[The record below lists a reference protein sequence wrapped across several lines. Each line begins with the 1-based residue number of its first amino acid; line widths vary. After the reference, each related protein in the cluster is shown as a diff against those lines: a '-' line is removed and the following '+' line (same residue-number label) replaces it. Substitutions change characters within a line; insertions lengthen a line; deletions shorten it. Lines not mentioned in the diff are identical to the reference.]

1 MNATLSSGNLVFN
14 ENNVEYPILRY
25 KRASS
30 RDLNDI
36 TEIGIYTIN
45 PNAHMPTNIGYS
57 YMLVIS
63 YDGNFVRQILM
74 PLHTNDIYSRVFVE
88 NTWSAWAQFTLT

>member
-1 MNATLSSGNLVFN
+1 MSASLSSSNLVFK

-25 KRASS
+25 KQASS

-36 TEIGIYTIN
+36 TGMGIYTIN

-63 YDGNFVRQILM
+63 YDGIYVRQILM
-74 PLHTNDIYSRVFVE
+74 PWQTNDIFTRVCVE
-88 NTWSAWAQFTLT
+88 GTWSAWAQVTLT